1 MKNPLN
7 YQTTEYDCGP
17 TTMMNAMSYLFKREE
32 IMPDIVKCIMQ
43 YCLDGY
49 NKRGE
54 VYIGANSA
62 ITECLQ
68 QKGAVVAKVM
78 LGGWHYV
85 LLTGIRGEYIDLFDP
100 YFRQRPFQNENIHMI
115 WDEPKKRNRSVHS
128 SILNG
133 TGKDD
138 YALGEIDRRECV
150 LMYNTNTRQ
159 TMDQIEYII

>member
-1 MKNPLN
+1 
-7 YQTTEYDCGP
+7 
-17 TTMMNAMSYLFKREE
+17 
-32 IMPDIVKCIMQ
+32 
-43 YCLDGY
+43 
-49 NKRGE
+49 
-54 VYIGANSA
+54 
-62 ITECLQ
+62 
-68 QKGAVVAKVM
+68 M